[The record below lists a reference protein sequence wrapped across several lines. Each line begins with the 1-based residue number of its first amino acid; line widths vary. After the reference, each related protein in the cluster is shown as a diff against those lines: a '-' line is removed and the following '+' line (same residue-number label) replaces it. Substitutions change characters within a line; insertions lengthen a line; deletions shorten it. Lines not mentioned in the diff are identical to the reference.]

1 MRLDNVYLFSISGK
15 TALNLQKTK
24 NMETEKIISTL
35 KEKVGTTTLSD
46 KSISDYVGKN
56 LLPEGTEPDDAYF
69 NKHADILKSFTGNF
83 NHDVAARV
91 EEFKKNYKPESHV
104 DPKPDERIKTQIE
117 TPPSGDKKYEELLK
131 KQEEMEK
138 RWNEKEKAEQQA
150 FYKKNLADSFKTAI
164 ESKNLL
170 YDPIY
175 YKAIESELG
184 EIDTKKDLTTLI
196 GEITPKY
203 EKMLTDNNRNGGI
216 PSLGGVGGGD
226 TGGKKAV
233 DNFFE
238 QKAAEE
244 GWAKK

>member
-1 MRLDNVYLFSISGK
+1 
-15 TALNLQKTK
+15 
-24 NMETEKIISTL
+24 METEKIISTL

-46 KSISDYVGKN
+46 KSIADYVGKN

-69 NKHADILKSFTGNF
+69 DKHADIIKSFTGNF
-83 NHDVAARV
+83 NHDVAAKV
-91 EEFKKNYKPESHV
+91 EEFKKNYKPQDHV
-104 DPKPDERIKTQIE
+104 DPNPDDSKKTPVE
-117 TPPSGDKKYEELLK
+117 TPPNVDKRYEELLK

-150 FYKKNLADSFKTAI
+150 SYKKNLAESFKTAI

-184 EIDTKKDLTTLI
+184 DIDTNKDITTLI

-216 PSLGGVGGGD
+216 PSFGGVGGAD
-226 TGGKKAV
+226 TGGKKAL
-233 DNFFE
+233 DSFFE
-238 QKAAEE
+238 QKAEDE
-244 GWAKK
+244 GWAKKDK